1 MPDIYELTKIG
12 AIDMIIYGAQ
22 SSGKRK
28 GFIMKHSIC
37 KIIFLMLAVLLLP
50 LQTTQAASTQ
60 ILSTVPVGSGRY
72 LMPESRGNSSEPMHI
87 FTYRSSSWQ
96 DGKPVLVVFHGL
108 NRNADTYRDG
118 WIKAAEE
125 KGFLVV
131 CPEFSEEK
139 FPGVPY
145 YNLGHVVNQEGDDQL
160 NPESTWIFPV
170 IDDVTADV
178 RARMHIRKSPV
189 ILFAHSAGAQ
199 LIHRYVLL
207 GEKCT
212 ADKIVI
218 ANAGWYTM
226 PDRSIDFPYGIKDV
240 PLTNKQLAKAFSKPV
255 TILLGNQ
262 DTKRSKVLRKTP
274 EADAQGMNRLERGHA
289 FYQTAQETAKKMGVP
304 FKWQLQ
310 EVSGVGHDG
319 DAMGTYAASM
329 F

>member
-1 MPDIYELTKIG
+1 
-12 AIDMIIYGAQ
+12 
-22 SSGKRK
+22 
-28 GFIMKHSIC
+28 
-37 KIIFLMLAVLLLP
+37 
-50 LQTTQAASTQ
+50 
-60 ILSTVPVGSGRY
+60 
-72 LMPESRGNSSEPMHI
+72 MPESQGNSYEPMRI

-96 DGKPVLVVFHGL
+96 DGKPVIVVFHGL

-145 YNLGHVVNQEGDDQL
+145 YNLGHIVNQEGDVQL
-160 NPESTWIFPV
+160 NPESTWIFSV

-178 RARMHIRKSPV
+178 RARMQLHKSPV

-226 PDRSIDFPYGIKDV
+226 PDRSVDFPYGLKGLSISD
-240 PLTNKQLAKAFSKPV
+240 KQLAKAFSKPV
-255 TILLGNQ
+255 TILLGDQ

-289 FYQTAQETAKKMGVP
+289 FYQKAQETAKKMGVP

-310 EVSGVGHDG
+310 EVPGVGHDG
-319 DAMGTYAASM
+319 DAMGAYAASM

>member
-1 MPDIYELTKIG
+1 MKKI
-12 AIDMIIYGAQ
+12 
-22 SSGKRK
+22 SVCT
-28 GFIMKHSIC
+28 FIL
-37 KIIFLMLAVLLLP
+37 LMLAVLLLP
-50 LQTTQAASTQ
+50 LQITQATSHN
-60 ILSTVPVGSGRY
+60 LSTIPVGSGSY
-72 LMPESRGNSSEPMHI
+72 LMPESQGNSYEPMRI

-96 DGKPVLVVFHGL
+96 DGKPVIVVFHGL

-145 YNLGHVVNQEGDDQL
+145 YNLGHVVNQEGDVQL
-160 NPESTWIFPV
+160 NPESTWIFSV

-178 RARMHIRKSPV
+178 RARMQLHKSPV

-199 LIHRYVLL
+199 LIHRYVLV
-207 GEKCT
+207 GDKCT

-226 PDRSIDFPYGIKDV
+226 PDRSVDFPYGLKGLSISD
-240 PLTNKQLAKAFSKPV
+240 KQLAKAFSKPV
-255 TILLGNQ
+255 TILLGDQ

-289 FYQTAQETAKKMGVP
+289 FYQKAQETAKKMGVP

-310 EVSGVGHDG
+310 EVPGVGHDG
-319 DAMGTYAASM
+319 DAMGAYAASM

>member
-1 MPDIYELTKIG
+1 M
-12 AIDMIIYGAQ
+12 
-22 SSGKRK
+22 
-28 GFIMKHSIC
+28 
-37 KIIFLMLAVLLLP
+37 
-50 LQTTQAASTQ
+50 
-60 ILSTVPVGSGRY
+60 
-72 LMPESRGNSSEPMHI
+72 
-87 FTYRSSSWQ
+87 
-96 DGKPVLVVFHGL
+96 
-108 NRNADTYRDG
+108 
-118 WIKAAEE
+118 
-125 KGFLVV
+125 V

-145 YNLGHVVNQEGDDQL
+145 YNLGHVVNQEGDVQL
-160 NPESTWIFPV
+160 NPESTWIFSV

-178 RARMHIRKSPV
+178 RARMQLHKSPV

-226 PDRSIDFPYGIKDV
+226 PDRSVDFPYGLKGLSISD
-240 PLTNKQLAKAFSKPV
+240 KQLAKAFSKPV
-255 TILLGNQ
+255 TILLGDQ

-289 FYQTAQETAKKMGVP
+289 FYQKAQETAKKMGVP

-310 EVSGVGHDG
+310 EVPGVGHDG
-319 DAMGTYAASM
+319 DAMGAYAASM

>member
-1 MPDIYELTKIG
+1 MKKI
-12 AIDMIIYGAQ
+12 
-22 SSGKRK
+22 SVCT
-28 GFIMKHSIC
+28 FIL
-37 KIIFLMLAVLLLP
+37 LMLAVLLLP
-50 LQTTQAASTQ
+50 LQITQATSHN
-60 ILSTVPVGSGRY
+60 LSTIPVGSGSY
-72 LMPESRGNSSEPMHI
+72 LMPESQGNSYEPMRI

-96 DGKPVLVVFHGL
+96 DGKPVIVVFHGL

-145 YNLGHVVNQEGDDQL
+145 YNLGHVVNQEGDVQL
-160 NPESTWIFPV
+160 NPESTWIFSV

-178 RARMHIRKSPV
+178 RARMQLHKSPV

-226 PDRSIDFPYGIKDV
+226 PDRSVDFPYGLKGLSISD
-240 PLTNKQLAKAFSKPV
+240 KQLAKAFSKPV
-255 TILLGNQ
+255 TILLGDQ

-289 FYQTAQETAKKMGVP
+289 FYQKAQETAKKMGVP

-310 EVSGVGHDG
+310 EVPGVGHDG
-319 DAMGTYAASM
+319 DAMGAYAASM

>member
-1 MPDIYELTKIG
+1 MKKI
-12 AIDMIIYGAQ
+12 
-22 SSGKRK
+22 SVCT
-28 GFIMKHSIC
+28 FIL
-37 KIIFLMLAVLLLP
+37 LMLAVLLLP
-50 LQTTQAASTQ
+50 LQITQAASHN
-60 ILSTVPVGSGRY
+60 LSTIPVGSGSY
-72 LMPESRGNSSEPMHI
+72 LMPESQGNSYEPMRI

-96 DGKPVLVVFHGL
+96 DGKPVIVVFHGL

-145 YNLGHVVNQEGDDQL
+145 YNLGHVVNQEGDVQL
-160 NPESTWIFPV
+160 NPESTWIFSV

-178 RARMHIRKSPV
+178 RARMQLHKSPV

-226 PDRSIDFPYGIKDV
+226 PDRSVDFPYGLKGLSISD
-240 PLTNKQLAKAFSKPV
+240 KQLAKAFSKPV
-255 TILLGNQ
+255 TILLGDQ

-274 EADAQGMNRLERGHA
+274 EADAQGMNRLERGYA
-289 FYQTAQETAKKMGVP
+289 FYQKAQETAKKMGVP

-310 EVSGVGHDG
+310 EVPGVGHDG
-319 DAMGTYAASM
+319 DAMGAYAASM